1 MYEQLNLEDKQK
13 FQMFINQATRLSSCK
28 FFKNGNPKR
37 ALGFDDGETKAI
49 VPERQ
54 EFIEAITILRPFI
67 MDNDDVFFNKIVHR
81 IRKYVDGSE
90 SSSERLNV
98 ISNEFKFYREAQ
110 YSDKYQRNYS
120 RYISNYSDTTCD
132 FGEQTI
138 FKILD
143 LVINGYY
150 FHSDVEKQKELV
162 EFVKEQKKQWLGSL
176 EIGDLA
182 EESLIVI
189 RGRVRESFKYRLY
202 GLIVDIADCVFN
214 LKKLIEELFGSILDE
229 ELHQESKML
238 YDFLDI

>member
-1 MYEQLNLEDKQK
+1 
-13 FQMFINQATRLSSCK
+13 
-28 FFKNGNPKR
+28 
-37 ALGFDDGETKAI
+37 
-49 VPERQ
+49 
-54 EFIEAITILRPFI
+54 
-67 MDNDDVFFNKIVHR
+67 
-81 IRKYVDGSE
+81 
-90 SSSERLNV
+90 
-98 ISNEFKFYREAQ
+98 
-110 YSDKYQRNYS
+110 
-120 RYISNYSDTTCD
+120 
-132 FGEQTI
+132 
-138 FKILD
+138 
-143 LVINGYY
+143 VINGYY